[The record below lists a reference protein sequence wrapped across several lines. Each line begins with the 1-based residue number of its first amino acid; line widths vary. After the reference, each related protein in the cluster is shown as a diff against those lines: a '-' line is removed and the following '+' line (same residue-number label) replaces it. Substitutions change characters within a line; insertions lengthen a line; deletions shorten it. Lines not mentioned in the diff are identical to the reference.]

1 MNGVVRVEVEEDVG
15 GIGAGE
21 EVGVIG
27 IFNGGKRIEVSE
39 DFPVEAIV
47 QRVKIIARDF
57 EGLVKVETVFEGKE
71 PLLEDVKCRDFV
83 EEEND

>member
-1 MNGVVRVEVEEDVG
+1 MEE

-21 EVGVIG
+21 EVCIIG
-27 IFNGGKRIEVSE
+27 IFNEGKRIEVGE
-39 DFPVEAIV
+39 DFLVEAIV
-47 QRVKIIARDF
+47 KRVKIIARDF

-71 PLLEDVKCRDFV
+71 PLVEDVKCRGFA

>member
-27 IFNGGKRIEVSE
+27 IFNGGKGIEVGE
-39 DFPVEAIV
+39 DFPVEAILL
-47 QRVKIIARDF
+47 RVKIIARDF
-57 EGLVKVETVFEGKE
+57 EGLVKVETVFEGEE
-71 PLLEDVKCRDFV
+71 PLVEDVKCRGFS
-83 EEEND
+83 EEEKD